1 MGYSTQGD
9 VKPGD
14 SVRWVE
20 EENAYTH
27 EFSLDSVLY
36 RYGYYRLSEHFNGIN
51 DYLHTPCDIV
61 DAILLKVSEG
71 ANDRSIAEKAAA
83 QNKLTPEQREQAAM
97 EAELK
102 RLAQGK

>member
-1 MGYSTQGD
+1 MGYSTQGN

-27 EFSLDSVLY
+27 EFSLDAVLY
-36 RYGYYRLSEHFNGIN
+36 RYGYFRLSEHFNGIN

-71 ANDRSIAEKAAA
+71 ANDRSEADKRAAK
-83 QNKLTPEQREQAAM
+83 KLTPEQQEQAAM

-102 RLAQGK
+102 RMSQGK